1 MITMWIFVLCCTRRD
16 LSAIEI
22 TGLFEGSDLTC
33 TAIKNICYMEQHFLL
48 THVFTFYAK
57 IVCTRKSILRT
68 ATAFTDIFDVSYI
81 PRASTLKMSWAVH
94 IKAPNNG
101 WKRGMAK
108 QWTK

>member
-1 MITMWIFVLCCTRRD
+1 MWIFVLCFCTRRD